1 MIDDFDSEFYLSFY
15 PHLKDKFVD
24 NPSKA
29 YDHYLNIGKNK
40 GFISNKK
47 FLIDDFDAEFYL
59 NYYNDLKISL
69 NGYPFK
75 GYNHYLNHGKKENR
89 MPNINNLTINI
100 KKQEKQIL
108 YEKNNY
114 VITNENN
121 ENMINI
127 LIRTSNRPLYFD
139 TCIKSILE
147 QKYSNYHVIICYD
160 KVESLDYLKKY
171 KNNQKIEFH
180 PIQIDSSEKYKFNL
194 YCNFLMKQVKE
205 GWIMFLD
212 DDDKLTHENVFNIIN
227 TNISDNNDMIIW
239 NFFRP
244 DKLIFPKN
252 IRKINLG
259 QIDTSSF
266 CFHSSNIKAEWGDK
280 RFGDYLFFSKLISC
294 HNFNIKHINYI
305 ITETIFKDKI
315 GNFGN

>member
-1 MIDDFDSEFYLSFY
+1 MIDDFDEEFYLDFY
-15 PHLKDKFVD
+15 SHLKDKFMN

-29 YDHYLNIGKNK
+29 YNHYLNIGKNK
-40 GFISNKK
+40 GFISNKN
-47 FLIDDFDAEFYL
+47 FLLDDFDPNFYL
-59 NYYNDLKISL
+59 NFYHDLKDKFMNNPS
-69 NGYPFK
+69 K
-75 GYNHYLNHGKKENR
+75 AYNHYLNHGKEEKR
-89 MPNINNLTINI
+89 MPNINNLNINI

-114 VITNENN
+114 IITNENK
-121 ENMINI
+121 INI

-139 TCIKSILE
+139 TCIKSIL
-147 QKYSNYHVIICYD
+147 QQNYSNYHVIICYD
-160 KVESLDYLKKY
+160 KVESLNYLNKY
-171 KNNQKIEFH
+171 KNNQRIEFH
-180 PIQIDSSEKYKFNL
+180 PIQVDSSEKYKFNL

-205 GWIMFLD
+205 GWLMFLD

-227 TNISDNNDMIIW
+227 TNIDDNNDMIIW

-252 IRKINLG
+252 IYKINLG
-259 QIDTSSF
+259 EIDTSIF
-266 CFHSSNIKAEWGDK
+266 CFHSSNIKVEWGDK
-280 RFGDYLFFSKLISC
+280 RFGDYSFFSKLISS
-294 HNFNIKHINYI
+294 HMFNIKHIDYI